1 MAQQLSPPPPAP
13 GEGQSHRSVLVAIG
27 ALLLGMLLAALDQ
40 TIVSTALPT
49 IVSELGGLDHLSW
62 VVTAYLLAATAAT
75 PLWGKLGDQY
85 GRKKLFQTAIVIFL
99 IGSALCGIAQNMPQL
114 IGFRALQGL
123 GGGGLM
129 VLSMAIVGDL
139 VTPRERGKYQ
149 GLFGAVFGVTSVLG
163 PLLGGFFTEHLSWR
177 WVFYINLP
185 IGVVA
190 LVVIAAVLHIP
201 VRREKHTIDYLG
213 TFLIASVATALVLV
227 ASLGGTTWAWSSPQ
241 IIALAVLAVVL
252 LVAFIAV
259 ERRAVEPVLPLKLF
273 RIRTFSL
280 VAVISFVIGFAM
292 FGAMTYLPTF
302 LQVVHD
308 ITPTMSGVHMLPM
321 VFGLLITSTAS
332 GQIVSRTGRWKVFP
346 LAGTALTAVGLLL
359 LHNLDENSST
369 WLMSAYF
376 FVFGAGLGLVM
387 QVLVLVA
394 QNSVSYQDLGVATSG
409 ATFFRSIGSAFGVA
423 IFGTIFANRLTG
435 QLTDALAGQSLPSGV
450 DAGRLAADPR
460 AIGQLPADLR
470 PGVLGAYS
478 TSITDVFLY
487 AVPVVLLAFVL
498 AWFLREDKLQGS
510 VTAPDSRPDPRLQ
523 PRRALLVRRVR
534 PRAVGAGHPGG
545 PPRDLREDHRAG
557 RLRPAARGQLAAP
570 ADQAARHRRTRAA
583 RRDRSRTA
591 ACDHRRGPAGRGT
604 RTGPPGG
611 PADDPHRRGGRGRRP
626 PLPGPRGLPG
636 RAPRR
641 LVGPRAPDRPGQTR
655 QRTDRR
661 GQRIDQGAP
670 ALPDASPRPR
680 GPPAPRRARGPPPG
694 PRRPGRPRPPAPAR
708 LTRPPG
714 PPGGTVRHIAAGRV
728 TAPWRTSAPRTGYGG
743 GTPATSRYP
752 CFVYS
757 PRASTRSWRVSSR
770 SSRTPY
776 DLAASSTAAS
786 SSPPPPVPRNPGRTY
801 TRVSSA
807 VPGPAASVST
817 SPAQLAALLP
827 YRPTTNCPVGGT
839 SRPAPSSA
847 SPSAIS
853 SAVAGRCQ

>member
-1 MAQQLSPPPPAP
+1 MAQQLSPSPPAP

-99 IGSALCGIAQNMPQL
+99 IGSALCGVAQNMPQL

-241 IIALAVLAVVL
+241 IIGLAVLAVVL

-273 RIRTFSL
+273 RMRTFAL

-321 VFGLLITSTAS
+321 VFGLLITSTGS

-346 LAGTALTAVGLLL
+346 ILGTAITAVGLLL
-359 LHNLDENSST
+359 LHQLDENSST

-409 ATFFRSIGSAFGVA
+409 VTFFRSIGSAFGVA

-435 QLTDALAGQSLPSGV
+435 QLTDALAGQSLPTGV

-470 PGVLGAYS
+470 PSVLGAYS

-498 AWFLREDKLQGS
+498 AWFLREDKLRGS
-510 VTAPDSRPDPRLQ
+510 VTAPDTSQTLASNPVERSSYDECA
-523 PRRALLVRRVR
+523 RALSVLATREGRREIYEKITARAGYDLLPAASWLLLRIKRHGTVEPARLAETAPVPLHVITDAARQVEERGLARREGLQMILTDTGAEAVVRLSQAREDSLAELLGDWWGPERPTDLVKLVSELTAEVSGSTRER
-534 PRAVGAGHPGG
+534 PHFPQ
-545 PPRDLREDHRAG
+545 PPRDHEAHLRHDEREA
-557 RLRPAARGQLAAP
+557 LE
-570 ADQAARHRRTRAA
+570 RRFDE
-583 RRDRSRTA
+583 RD
-591 ACDHRRGPAGRGT
+591 GL
-604 RTGPPGG
+604 
-611 PADDPHRRGGRGRRP
+611 GRR
-626 PLPGPRGLPG
+626 LDG
-636 RAPRR
+636 RESH
-641 LVGPRAPDRPGQTR
+641 
-655 QRTDRR
+655 DRR
-661 GQRIDQGAP
+661 SGDGDDHGR
-670 ALPDASPRPR
+670 RH
-680 GPPAPRRARGPPPG
+680 PP
-694 PRRPGRPRPPAPAR
+694 
-708 LTRPPG
+708 T
-714 PPGGTVRHIAAGRV
+714 
-728 TAPWRTSAPRTGYGG
+728 
-743 GTPATSRYP
+743 
-752 CFVYS
+752 
-757 PRASTRSWRVSSR
+757 
-770 SSRTPY
+770 
-776 DLAASSTAAS
+776 
-786 SSPPPPVPRNPGRTY
+786 
-801 TRVSSA
+801 
-807 VPGPAASVST
+807 
-817 SPAQLAALLP
+817 
-827 YRPTTNCPVGGT
+827 
-839 SRPAPSSA
+839 
-847 SPSAIS
+847 
-853 SAVAGRCQ
+853 

>member
-1 MAQQLSPPPPAP
+1 MAQQLSPSPPAP

-99 IGSALCGIAQNMPQL
+99 IGSALCGVAQNMPQL

-213 TFLIASVATALVLV
+213 TFLIAAVATALVLV

-241 IIALAVLAVVL
+241 IIGLAVLAVVL
-252 LVAFIAV
+252 LVVFVAV

-321 VFGLLITSTAS
+321 VVGLLITSTGS

-346 LAGTALTAVGLLL
+346 ITGTAITAVGLLL
-359 LHNLDENSST
+359 LHQLDENSST
-369 WLMSAYF
+369 WLMSVFF

-394 QNSVSYQDLGVATSG
+394 QNSVSYRDLGVATSG
-409 ATFFRSIGSAFGVA
+409 VTFFRSIGSAFGVA

-435 QLTDALAGQSLPSGV
+435 QLTDALAGQSLPPGV

-498 AWFLREDKLQGS
+498 AWFLREDRLRGS
-510 VTAPDSRPDPRLQ
+510 VTAPDTSQTLASNPVERSSYDECA
-523 PRRALLVRRVR
+523 RALSVLATREGRREIYEEITARAGYDLLPAASWLLLRIKRHGTVEPARLAETAPVPLHVITDAARQVEERGLARREGPQMILTDSGAEAVVRLSQAREDSLAELLGDWWGPERPTDLIRLVSELTAEVSGSTRER
-534 PRAVGAGHPGG
+534 PPYPK
-545 PPRDLREDHRAG
+545 PPRDHEAHLRQDEREA
-557 RLRPAARGQLAAP
+557 
-570 ADQAARHRRTRAA
+570 HRRSLDGYDDHGRSPDD
-583 RRDRSRTA
+583 RD
-591 ACDHRRGPAGRGT
+591 DH
-604 RTGPPGG
+604 
-611 PADDPHRRGGRGRRP
+611 GRRH
-626 PLPGPRGLPG
+626 
-636 RAPRR
+636 
-641 LVGPRAPDRPGQTR
+641 
-655 QRTDRR
+655 
-661 GQRIDQGAP
+661 
-670 ALPDASPRPR
+670 
-680 GPPAPRRARGPPPG
+680 PPA
-694 PRRPGRPRPPAPAR
+694 
-708 LTRPPG
+708 
-714 PPGGTVRHIAAGRV
+714 
-728 TAPWRTSAPRTGYGG
+728 
-743 GTPATSRYP
+743 
-752 CFVYS
+752 
-757 PRASTRSWRVSSR
+757 
-770 SSRTPY
+770 
-776 DLAASSTAAS
+776 
-786 SSPPPPVPRNPGRTY
+786 
-801 TRVSSA
+801 
-807 VPGPAASVST
+807 
-817 SPAQLAALLP
+817 
-827 YRPTTNCPVGGT
+827 
-839 SRPAPSSA
+839 
-847 SPSAIS
+847 
-853 SAVAGRCQ
+853 